1 MRLQFAVLLAV
12 ATFLASV
19 TAAVDSKAAV
29 APAVDSKAAV
39 APAVVRNGVPATRLL
54 RTGITTEEDDEER
67 GIPLPGLESLTRS
80 NSQKQLDELVESGL
94 GSINS
99 FAALKLDNAGK
110 PFSVAPNSMCG

>member
-1 MRLQFAVLLAV
+1 MRLQLAVLLAV

-19 TAAVDSKAAV
+19 TAAVDSKAA
-29 APAVDSKAAV
+29 AVR
-39 APAVVRNGVPATRLL
+39 AVVRNGVPATRLL
-54 RTGITTEEDDEER
+54 RTGTTTEEDDEER